1 MEEKMK
7 KVLGGLGLLALLA
20 LSVFAATSYAGN
32 TPPKR
37 VAVAPRYDVNKEVT
51 LEGTIR
57 SVVSK
62 PTVGMALGTHLMLAT
77 SKGPVDAHIGDFVF
91 KGSHPLSVAAGQS
104 VKVTG
109 AMTTIKNKEIFLVR
123 TIDTGGRLTTV
134 RTAHGFLIAPGAKGR
149 MALAAEKGGQ
159 R

>member
-1 MEEKMK
+1 MK

-37 VAVAPRYDVNKEVT
+37 VTVAPRYDVSNEVT

-77 SKGPVDAHIGDFVF
+77 SKGPVDAHVGDFVF
-91 KGSHPLSVAAGQS
+91 
-104 VKVTG
+104 
-109 AMTTIKNKEIFLVR
+109 
-123 TIDTGGRLTTV
+123 
-134 RTAHGFLIAPGAKGR
+134 
-149 MALAAEKGGQ
+149 
-159 R
+159 